1 MEYDSR
7 KNRFEVISADLA
19 LRSLNKAIPDEG
31 TTNSVILLQKTGSL
45 SKLRL
50 RDEVFYL
57 QNCYDTKEFI
67 NKCHIIK
74 P

>member
-7 KNRFEVISADLA
+7 KNRFEVVCADLA

-31 TTNSVILLQKTGSL
+31 TTNSVLLLQKTGCL
-45 SKLRL
+45 SKFRL
-50 RDEVFYL
+50 RDEVYSL
-57 QNCYDTKEFI
+57 QNCFDTKEFI